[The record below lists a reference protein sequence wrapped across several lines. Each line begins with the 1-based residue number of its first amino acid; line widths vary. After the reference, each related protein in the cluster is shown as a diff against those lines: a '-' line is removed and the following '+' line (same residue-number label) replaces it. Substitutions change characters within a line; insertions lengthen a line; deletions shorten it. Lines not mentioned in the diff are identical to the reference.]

1 MSRYWRSIAGNRVVV
16 LLGLFLPSALFLVL
30 VWGKSSSPLP
40 AAIALKTVVSPD
52 SIVIHDSRIVQPVVY
67 SSMPELSSLAVSER
81 KHRFIHLML
90 PAILL
95 AQEKMAAQQ
104 AWVREVGEQI
114 DKGICPEQDS
124 LSLVDMMT
132 RYRVATS
139 EELVRSMH
147 PHPVSIVLAQAVIE
161 SGWGTSR
168 FCQEANNV
176 YGMWSYSKDE
186 KRIKAGEERDGKAIY
201 LRMYDTLFE
210 SVYDYLYTIARSHAY
225 EEFREARLQT
235 QNPYQLIW
243 YLSNY
248 SESRLEYV
256 KVLRNVIEYNDLTQ
270 YDAYELARIDQ
281 EDNFWKE
288 LLAL

>member
-1 MSRYWRSIAGNRVVV
+1 MKRNRIGV
-16 LLGLFLPSALFLVL
+16 LLGLFLPSALFIVL
-30 VWGKSSSPLP
+30 VWGKSSSPAP
-40 AAIALKTVVSPD
+40 SAIAIKTVSSAD

-67 SSMPELSSLAVSER
+67 SSMPELSSLAIDER
-81 KHRFIHLML
+81 KQRFIHLML

-104 AWVREVGEQI
+104 AWVIDVVEQI
-114 DKGICPEQDS
+114 NNGTCSAQDS
-124 LSLVDMMT
+124 LKLVDLMIK
-132 RYRVATS
+132 YKVAT
-139 EELVRSMH
+139 EDELMQNMH
-147 PHPVSIVLAQAVIE
+147 PHPVSIILAQAVIE

-168 FCQEANNV
+168 FCREANNV
-176 YGMWSYSKDE
+176 YGMWSYSKHE
-186 KRIKAGEERDGKAIY
+186 KRIKAGEARDGKAIY
-201 LRMYDTLFE
+201 LRVYDTLFE

-225 EEFREARLQT
+225 EQFREARIES

-256 KVLRNVIEYNDLTQ
+256 KVLRNVIEHNNLIQ
-270 YDAYELARIDQ
+270 YDSYELARIDK
-281 EDNFWKE
+281 EDIFWKE